1 MRRNSRTL
9 LAFLLAPLVPPLL
22 YLAAAALF
30 GGYLSLQLAVL
41 IGELAY
47 VAALIG
53 GVPLHITLRN
63 LGWVSLHDYM
73 VFGLLLGALAVL
85 VSERAPLEFAVLLQA
100 GFSAICGMMAA
111 LVFWLIGRPD
121 RAAAR

>member
-1 MRRNSRTL
+1 M
-9 LAFLLAPLVPPLL
+9 
-22 YLAAAALF
+22 
-30 GGYLSLQLAVL
+30 L

-53 GVPLHITLRN
+53 GVPLHITLRS

-85 VSERAPLEFAVLLQA
+85 VSERAPLDFAVLLQA
-100 GFSAICGMMAA
+100 GFSAICGMVAA

-121 RAAAR
+121 PAAAR